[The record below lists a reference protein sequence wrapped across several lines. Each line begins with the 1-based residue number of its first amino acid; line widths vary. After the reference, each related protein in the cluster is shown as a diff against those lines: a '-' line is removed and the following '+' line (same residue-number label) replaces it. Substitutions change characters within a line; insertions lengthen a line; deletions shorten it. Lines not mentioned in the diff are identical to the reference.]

1 MLCNRPTCTETGAAL
16 ALPGTLQ
23 ERDTP
28 APPRAGVVT
37 LPLPIRLRSCA
48 GRAAGP
54 TPAAEPQP
62 GSHREPGARESQ
74 YPDILAM
81 FVAGTIIRDRYGSLA
96 LASAGSPAGTPGPG
110 ETNGNREFRPDLG
123 KSQSFFPCSGSPPL
137 PLLSTGCQNPALVL
151 LPAPGCD
158 FCCFRNAYRGSN
170 TSLYR
175 RSAPKHTSPS
185 NLVATSDP
193 VHYNAVSATGTTKPL
208 MYFHV
213 VVNET
218 DIGGYV
224 MARLSTKC
232 WYT

>member
-74 YPDILAM
+74 YPGYPRDVWGRNDHRNGERTDNATTRCLLR
-81 FVAGTIIRDRYGSLA
+81 VAC
-96 LASAGSPAGTPGPG
+96 SP
-110 ETNGNREFRPDLG
+110 
-123 KSQSFFPCSGSPPL
+123 
-137 PLLSTGCQNPALVL
+137 
-151 LPAPGCD
+151 
-158 FCCFRNAYRGSN
+158 RNW
-170 TSLYR
+170 
-175 RSAPKHTSPS
+175 
-185 NLVATSDP
+185 
-193 VHYNAVSATGTTKPL
+193 AVSATPEFGSFPCFSAFSRAPPL
-208 MYFHV
+208 
-213 VVNET
+213 
-218 DIGGYV
+218 
-224 MARLSTKC
+224 RLPAVQRQIPAMVRWPAPELEVGCFRFAYAAPRCHQAVEANTGKAFVQRVTMMRNSMPTPRSAGLGPPSLC
-232 WYT
+232 AIAPSITA

>member
-81 FVAGTIIRDRYGSLA
+81 FVAGTI
-96 LASAGSPAGTPGPG
+96 
-110 ETNGNREFRPDLG
+110 
-123 KSQSFFPCSGSPPL
+123 SG
-137 PLLSTGCQNPALVL
+137 
-151 LPAPGCD
+151 D
-158 FCCFRNAYRGSN
+158 FCEHAVVRAPAQSRADIVCHPGWSLLIQGDVNCRQRQRCARMRSIRSGNAFWVLTALNSSQFNDSRTNRHVGGIV
-170 TSLYR
+170 R
-175 RSAPKHTSPS
+175 MGWRPS
-185 NLVATSDP
+185 Q
-193 VHYNAVSATGTTKPL
+193 PL
-208 MYFHV
+208 WRIPTLRPRPSV
-213 VVNET
+213 L
-218 DIGGYV
+218 
-224 MARLSTKC
+224 ARE
-232 WYT
+232 WRE

>member
-81 FVAGTIIRDRYGSLA
+81 FVAGTIIDDRNGSPSPPCGRSSGSRIPEKQGVHRASPTAGDHRVSPVQRLSPAPNSGHRAPVSRHGAPACARGLARISHQLTAADTDLTVFAALNAAGGLDVLSSTLARPDSRSPCKFSHLRA
-96 LASAGSPAGTPGPG
+96 LAR
-110 ETNGNREFRPDLG
+110 N
-123 KSQSFFPCSGSPPL
+123 
-137 PLLSTGCQNPALVL
+137 LV
-151 LPAPGCD
+151 
-158 FCCFRNAYRGSN
+158 RNAG
-170 TSLYR
+170 
-175 RSAPKHTSPS
+175 
-185 NLVATSDP
+185 
-193 VHYNAVSATGTTKPL
+193 
-208 MYFHV
+208 
-213 VVNET
+213 
-218 DIGGYV
+218 
-224 MARLSTKC
+224 
-232 WYT
+232 

>member
-81 FVAGTIIRDRYGSLA
+81 FVAGTIID
-96 LASAGSPAGTPGPG
+96 
-110 ETNGNREFRPDLG
+110 
-123 KSQSFFPCSGSPPL
+123 
-137 PLLSTGCQNPALVL
+137 V
-151 LPAPGCD
+151 
-158 FCCFRNAYRGSN
+158 RNAMPI
-170 TSLYR
+170 
-175 RSAPKHTSPS
+175 A
-185 NLVATSDP
+185 
-193 VHYNAVSATGTTKPL
+193 AV
-208 MYFHV
+208 
-213 VVNET
+213 
-218 DIGGYV
+218 
-224 MARLSTKC
+224 R
-232 WYT
+232 

>member
-81 FVAGTIIRDRYGSLA
+81 FGAVTIPVSSAKFAEFDGRGERMARSRFCVDVGGTFIDRRWLWFTM
-96 LASAGSPAGTPGPG
+96 ASASDPGVRWAQSVLAANADQDHVPPCRLG
-110 ETNGNREFRPDLG
+110 DATARPE
-123 KSQSFFPCSGSPPL
+123 SIHARAQI
-137 PLLSTGCQNPALVL
+137 LSRFEV
-151 LPAPGCD
+151 
-158 FCCFRNAYRGSN
+158 RGVSRRKR
-170 TSLYR
+170 YR
-175 RSAPKHTSPS
+175 RSGPGIAADACT
-185 NLVATSDP
+185 A
-193 VHYNAVSATGTTKPL
+193 
-208 MYFHV
+208 
-213 VVNET
+213 ET
-218 DIGGYV
+218 
-224 MARLSTKC
+224 
-232 WYT
+232 

>member
-81 FVAGTIIRDRYGSLA
+81 FVAGTIIDCRNATPSPPCGTYPGSPDPREAGRHRTFPTPGDHRVSAATAA
-96 LASAGSPAGTPGPG
+96 LAGSHLQPPGASIPPSCACLRPGLSSGAFRLLTAAPAASTDTSSASGHVPLRAGRYAIQIDVSVDG
-110 ETNGNREFRPDLG
+110 
-123 KSQSFFPCSGSPPL
+123 FPEQGR
-137 PLLSTGCQNPALVL
+137 Q
-151 LPAPGCD
+151 
-158 FCCFRNAYRGSN
+158 
-170 TSLYR
+170 
-175 RSAPKHTSPS
+175 
-185 NLVATSDP
+185 VA
-193 VHYNAVSATGTTKPL
+193 
-208 MYFHV
+208 
-213 VVNET
+213 
-218 DIGGYV
+218 
-224 MARLSTKC
+224 
-232 WYT
+232 